1 MKRVFTWLNNSL
13 EEFLMGAGLIMMT
26 AIMGIQVVF
35 RYAFGM
41 SLSWSE
47 EITRY
52 IFIWEGFLSISYC
65 TKKCISIK
73 VEQFVAMFPKRGKAL
88 FKLVNHTIE
97 LVFFCYMIPY
107 AFLYLRSAIESGQV
121 SPACGIPMYYIQ
133 AAPFVCFILAAF
145 RIVQRWWIELQV
157 VRAKEKGRIMPIVV
171 VFLIFVV
178 CLVIAIPV
186 SISLGIVSV
195 LPGAF
200 DPSFTASAQF
210 VIRSMFGGID
220 SFPLLAVPMFVFS
233 GIVMAKG
240 GISKRLFDVFA
251 YFLGKRTAG
260 MPCAV
265 IITCLFYGAISGSGP
280 ATVAAV
286 GSMTIPILMELGYDK
301 KFVTAVVAVAG
312 GLGVIIPPSIPFIMY
327 GMAAGE
333 SVSDLFI
340 AGIIPG
346 LLIGGLL
353 MIYAIYYC
361 KKYGEDKE
369 KIAEEIGKLHAKGFL
384 KVLKESF
391 FALLSPVIILG
402 CIYSGIASPTE
413 AAVISVFYALI
424 ISLFIYR
431 TIQVK
436 NIWGI
441 IVESTRT
448 YAPLLFILAASI
460 AFSRVLTL
468 MQVPQA
474 VSEWI
479 LTHFSNP
486 IVILIVINIFLLI
499 VGMAMDTTPAILIL
513 SPILLPI
520 VTEIGMDPIHFGV
533 MMVVN
538 LAIGFVTPPI
548 GVNLFVASSLTEIPI
563 MEIAKKAFPM
573 IVFFLIALLLITFIP
588 GISLVL
594 L

>member
-1 MKRVFTWLNNSL
+1 
-13 EEFLMGAGLIMMT
+13 
-26 AIMGIQVVF
+26 
-35 RYAFGM
+35 
-41 SLSWSE
+41 
-47 EITRY
+47 
-52 IFIWEGFLSISYC
+52 
-65 TKKCISIK
+65 
-73 VEQFVAMFPKRGKAL
+73 
-88 FKLVNHTIE
+88 
-97 LVFFCYMIPY
+97 
-107 AFLYLRSAIESGQV
+107 
-121 SPACGIPMYYIQ
+121 
-133 AAPFVCFILAAF
+133 
-145 RIVQRWWIELQV
+145 
-157 VRAKEKGRIMPIVV
+157 MPIVV

-220 SFPLLAVPMFVFS
+220 SFPLLAVPMFVLS

-240 GISKRLFDVFA
+240 GISKKLFDVFA

-436 NIWGI
+436 DIWGI
-441 IVESTRT
+441 IVEFTRT
-448 YAPLLFILAASI
+448 YAPLLFILVASI

-499 VGMAMDTTPAILIL
+499 VGMVMDTTPAILIL

-548 GVNLFVASSLTEIPI
+548 GVNYGDTDYGNCKKSISDDCVLFDRVTADYICTRYQSCAIVGGKSDEEKNIYGDSGAGCCALVRVRQGERC
-563 MEIAKKAFPM
+563 AKIRLAACD
-573 IVFFLIALLLITFIP
+573 IQSGRYGDTV
-588 GISLVL
+588 VL
-594 L
+594 GKICRRGGSAK